1 MQSADDASKSGGGCP
16 VKQNSPADSAA
27 QPRAGGVLSSLRGW
41 WAGSAQQSSTTTAAA
56 AAAATPAQTSAS
68 KQCESG
74 SCPVSTTDAASSSS
88 SSSSTGSCPVG
99 STSGA
104 YNPLVGDYKYGQA
117 RQPGQKVPL
126 DTHRQRSTI
135 PKGEVTPQHQPAGHG
150 TWVYPSEQQY
160 FNAMKRKG
168 WDAQPED
175 VPVVLAI
182 HNAVN
187 EQGWA
192 KVREWEALRGD
203 AEPKLKE
210 FRGRPTDISP
220 KAWFKS
226 NVLGYKPPFDR
237 HDWVVESGGR
247 EVRYV
252 IDFYA
257 GKGANAGAVALH
269 LDVRPALDSVDAALH
284 RARMFVKEDLG
295 FTVFDSAAAAT
306 TGSTTSSSSSS
317 HTFGRSSSSSGGCA
331 AKEQAPH
338 TIIDDRPP
346 PPGR

>member
-1 MQSADDASKSGGGCP
+1 MQAANDASKSSGGCP
-16 VKQNSPADSAA
+16 VKQSSPADSIA
-27 QPRAGGVLSSLRGW
+27 QPRAGVLSSLRGW
-41 WAGSAQQSSTTTAAA
+41 WAGSAQQQPSITAAA
-56 AAAATPAQTSAS
+56 ASPSQTAAS

-74 SCPVSTTDAASSSS
+74 SCPVNTDAASSSS
-88 SSSSTGSCPVG
+88 SSTGGCPVG
-99 STSGA
+99 STAGA

-126 DTHRQRSTI
+126 DTHRQRSSI

-187 EQGWA
+187 EQGWS

-306 TGSTTSSSSSS
+306 TSSSSSS
-317 HTFGRSSSSSGGCA
+317 SSSASNTFGRSSSSSGGCA
-331 AKEQAPH
+331 AKAQAPQ